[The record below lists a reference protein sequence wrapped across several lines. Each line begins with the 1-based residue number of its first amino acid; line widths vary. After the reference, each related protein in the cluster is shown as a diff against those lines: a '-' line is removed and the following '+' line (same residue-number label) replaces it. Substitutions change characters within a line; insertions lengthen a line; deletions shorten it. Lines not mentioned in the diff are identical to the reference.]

1 MRVDIITL
9 FPELVTGP
17 MAVSILGR
25 AQERGLVTIR
35 AVNPRDF
42 TEDRYRTVD
51 DRPYGGGA
59 GMVMK
64 PGPLFAAVESVRTA
78 ESTVV
83 LMSPQGRVLRQP
95 VVERLAQENHLIV
108 ICGHY
113 EGVDERVRQALPDLE
128 ISIGDYVLT
137 NGNVAAWVLVDAV
150 ARLIPGAVGTAQS
163 VADESF
169 STRNRL
175 DYPQY
180 TRPPEFRGMRVPD
193 ILLSGNHQA
202 IAEWR
207 QVQQR
212 QRTLARRPDL
222 IRNGNGAES

>member
-1 MRVDIITL
+1 MRLDIITL

-25 AQERGLVTIR
+25 AQARGLVEIN

-42 TEDRYRTVD
+42 TSDRHRTVD

-64 PGPLFAAVESVRTA
+64 PEPLFAAVESVRTA

-83 LMSPQGRVLRQP
+83 LMTPQGQRLEQP
-95 VVERLAQENHLIV
+95 RVERLALVSHLVI

-137 NGNVAAWVLVDAV
+137 NGNLAAWVLVDAV
-150 ARLIPGAVGTAQS
+150 VRLIPGVVGTAES
-163 VADESF
+163 VQAESF

-175 DYPQY
+175 DFPQY

-193 ILLSGNHQA
+193 ILLGGDHEA
-202 IAEWR
+202 IAAWR
-207 QVQQR
+207 WQQ
-212 QRTLARRPDL
+212 QLSRTIARRPDL
-222 IRNGNGAES
+222 IDNEDGEKS